1 MNISP
6 NGALHSNVLTLNRGF
21 LAIHVVPLKRALCLL
36 FKGMAEV
43 VSIEDGMYMS
53 YDFASWRELSELKV
67 ELEDVDEHDEWLL
80 AVNFSLQVPR
90 VIRLLKYDRVPK
102 YQVKFNRR
110 NVFLRD
116 EYSCQYCGKKTNSS
130 GLSLDHVLP
139 RSQGGLTSWS
149 NIVTACLK
157 CNERKGGRT
166 PRQANMPL
174 KIPPKK
180 PKNNPLL
187 THQVQAKRYESWR
200 SFIH

>member
-1 MNISP
+1 MNIGS
-6 NGALHSNVLTLNRGF
+6 NRALQANVLTLNRGF

-43 VSIEDGMYMS
+43 VNVEDGMFMS
-53 YDFASWRELSELKV
+53 YDFDSWRELSELKV
-67 ELEDVDEHDEWLL
+67 ELEDMEAHDEWLV
-80 AVNFSLQVPR
+80 AVNFNLQVPR

-116 EYSCQYCGKKTNSS
+116 EYSCQYCGKKSS
-130 GLSLDHVLP
+130 ASQLSLDHVLP
-139 RSQGGLTSWS
+139 RSQGGITSWD

-174 KIPPKK
+174 RIPPRK

-187 THQVQAKRYESWR
+187 THQVQAKRYECWKT
-200 SFIH
+200 FIR

>member
-1 MNISP
+1 MNIGP
-6 NGALHSNVLTLNRGF
+6 NRALQANVLTLNRGF
-21 LAIHVVPLKRALCLL
+21 LAIHVVPLKRALCML

-43 VSIEDGMYMS
+43 VNVEDGMYMS
-53 YDFASWRELSELKV
+53 YDFDSWLEMSDLKV
-67 ELEDVDEHDEWLL
+67 ELEDVGEHDEWLL

-90 VIRLLKYDRVPK
+90 VIRLLKYDRVPR

-116 EYSCQYCGKKTNSS
+116 EYSCQYCGKSYNSGS
-130 GLSLDHVLP
+130 LSLDHVLP
-139 RSQGGLTSWS
+139 RSQGGGTSWD

-166 PRQANMPL
+166 PKQARMPL

-187 THQVQAKRYESWR
+187 THQVQAKRYECWK
-200 SFIH
+200 SFLH